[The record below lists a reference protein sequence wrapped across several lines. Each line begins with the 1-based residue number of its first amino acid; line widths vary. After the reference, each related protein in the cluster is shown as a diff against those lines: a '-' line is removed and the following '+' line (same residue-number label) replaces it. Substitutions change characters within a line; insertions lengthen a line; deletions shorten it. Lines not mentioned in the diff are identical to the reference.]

1 MTSTVSYGQIV
12 INEDTSSMSQGL
24 KNGFSID
31 LEKTTPKGLAK
42 RWVKHLKSMKVKK
55 TKRNKRTKE
64 YFSDNAKLPSIST
77 NTVDI
82 YTLFIP
88 IQNGTR
94 LVVFYDLGGAF
105 LNSELH
111 NSGTAAGQKII
122 YDFALKIKQDQAQAN
137 IEMQAETLR
146 KLEKEM
152 KKIAKEEASFKKTIE
167 DLKKEIAKLEAKV
180 KDNKKAQAEKKKAIE
195 TQKGELQNAKEHLDE
210 IK

>member
-31 LEKTTPKGLAK
+31 LEKTNPKGLAK
-42 RWVKHLKSMKVKK
+42 RWAKHLKSMKVKK
-55 TKRNKRTKE
+55 TKRNKKTKE

-82 YTLFIP
+82 YALFIP

-94 LVVFYDLGGAF
+94 LVVHYDLGGAF
-105 LNSELH
+105 LNSDLH
-111 NSGTAAGQKII
+111 HSGAAAGSKII
-122 YDFALKIKQDQAQAN
+122 YDFALKIKQDQAQAD
-137 IEMQAETLR
+137 IEMQAETLK
-146 KLEKEM
+146 KLKKEM
-152 KKIAKEEASFKKTIE
+152 SKFSKEEASFKKTIE
-167 DLKKEIAKLEAKV
+167 DLKKQITKLEGKI
-180 KDNKKAQAEKKKAIE
+180 KTNKTAQSSKKKEIE
-195 TQKGELQNAKEHLDE
+195 TQKGKLQNAKEHLDE